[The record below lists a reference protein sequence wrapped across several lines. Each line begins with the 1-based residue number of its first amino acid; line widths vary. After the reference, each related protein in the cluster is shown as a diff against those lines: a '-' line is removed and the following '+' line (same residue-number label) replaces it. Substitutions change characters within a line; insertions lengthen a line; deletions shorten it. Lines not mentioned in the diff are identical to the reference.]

1 MRYFDDLSGKQK
13 HMKKFYNKFCI
24 LTAFI
29 ISNIVFNDVYA
40 EEHLDVQNIH
50 DEAVAALQESDLSL
64 NLDTHDIYPSLENRA
79 LGEPL
84 LDDETGEIKQWG
96 RSLPFLAQDVINL
109 GFDLPNPYGFA
120 VIPGWIEQDLV
131 LENLAISVNNGPRQ
145 DIEFVDFGTPSVQN
159 ETVQFKADAWLF
171 PFMNVYATV
180 GFINGDATIP
190 ITVEGEDLLG
200 FLGLGGVCAVAPA
213 LRPGFCFRT
222 LNAIASPNYHGENF
236 SVGINLAMGWDRYF
250 VTLPITYAWSRVNI
264 IDTTVEAINISPRF
278 GVIGDIGASGKL
290 AVFVG
295 AMYLDT
301 SVDLT
306 GSVSFDTSNSGVPGV
321 GDTTTVDFLI
331 TQTNKDK
338 WNLLLGFN
346 WDINKNWSL
355 QGESGFG
362 GSRDS
367 FISSM
372 TYRF

>member
-1 MRYFDDLSGKQK
+1 MSTDKINNSKL
-13 HMKKFYNKFCI
+13 YNF
-24 LTAFI
+24 
-29 ISNIVFNDVYA
+29 
-40 EEHLDVQNIH
+40 
-50 DEAVAALQESDLSL
+50 
-64 NLDTHDIYPSLENRA
+64 NLDAHDIYPSLENRS

-84 LDDETGEIKQWG
+84 LDDETGKIKQWS
-96 RSLPFLAQDVINL
+96 RALPFLAQDVINL

-120 VIPGWIEQDLV
+120 VIPGWIRQDLV
-131 LENLAISVNNGPRQ
+131 LENLAISVNGGSRQ
-145 DIEFVDFGTPSVQN
+145 DIDFVDFGTPSVDN

-171 PFMNVYATV
+171 PFMSVYATV
-180 GFINGDATIP
+180 GLINGEGTIP

-222 LNAIASPNYHGENF
+222 LNATASPSYHGENF

-250 VTLPITYAWSRVNI
+250 VTLPITYAWSQVNI
-264 IDTTVEAINISPRF
+264 VDTTVEAINVSPRF

-362 GSRDS
+362 GSRES
-367 FISSM
+367 FIGSM